1 MTQIL
6 EFNQSSFY
14 ETTAI
19 QALDPLLLDG
29 SVVSIQQANAHGDKR
44 FLTQLLVQLSS
55 SLANLE
61 LGSEAAALA
70 AMRDVGIVLG
80 SLKRHGLEPISAV
93 PQIEP
98 LLAQLGEFC
107 AMVPRDT
114 VLHYTSW
121 NPDGPRRR
129 AYTDDAQERL
139 LQAAVVKVFPSLSAS
154 LCISEWLR
162 DIGPQDA
169 RCAPLVDSLHDLA
182 TVMVDSIDG
191 VVKDV
196 SPVFFARTLRPYFE
210 DINIR
215 GRAYLGPAAAQAP
228 LWLIDLCI
236 WASDRSSEGYRGF
249 LDASVPYCLPS
260 WRSYYEQ
267 LGTRESLVS
276 RLRRCLEN
284 PEAAQDHNVLRS
296 AASVARLLRMLKTFR
311 GRHLG
316 LARKAYAPEVRLYDE
331 GSGGAPIALLQEI
344 LDLTLQIERFVL
356 NKPSSAHSPATG
368 EAEAPR

>member
-1 MTQIL
+1 MAQIL
-6 EFNQSSFY
+6 EFNPSSFY
-14 ETTAI
+14 ETAAI

-29 SVVSIQQANAHGDKR
+29 SVASIQQANAHGDKR
-44 FLTQLLVQLSS
+44 FLTQLLVKLSS

-61 LGSEAAALA
+61 IGSEAMALA
-70 AMRDVGIVLG
+70 AMRDVGILLG

-129 AYTDDAQERL
+129 AYTDDPQERL

-154 LCISEWLR
+154 LCVSEWLR

-182 TVMVDSIDG
+182 TVMVESIDG
-191 VVKDV
+191 VVRDV
-196 SPVFFARTLRPYFE
+196 SPVFFARTLRPYYE
-210 DINIR
+210 DISIG
-215 GRAYLGPAAAQAP
+215 GRAYLGPAAAQVP

-236 WASDRSSEGYRGF
+236 WASDRSSESYRRF

-267 LGTRESLVS
+267 LGTTESLVS
-276 RLRRCLEN
+276 RLRHCLEN
-284 PEAAQDHNVLRS
+284 PTTAQDHNVLRS
-296 AASVARLLRMLKTFR
+296 ADSIARLLRMLKTFR

-316 LARKAYAPEVRLYDE
+316 LARKAYAPEVRLYEE
-331 GSGGAPIALLQEI
+331 GSGGAPIALLKEI

-356 NKPSSAHSPATG
+356 GKPSNAHPPVNG
-368 EAEAPR
+368 EEEASQ